1 MDATTPNPEDREQNT
16 RIRALEQQFNELS
29 SNVAALTAKIDTL
42 TSLGRMLAIL
52 AGAAL
57 GVDIIPM
64 MGGA

>member
-1 MDATTPNPEDREQNT
+1 MEGEDQEQNA
-16 RIRALEQQFNELS
+16 RIRALEQQFNDLS

-42 TSLGRMLAIL
+42 TSLGRVIAIL

-57 GVDIIPM
+57 GVDIVPM

>member
-1 MDATTPNPEDREQNT
+1 MEGEDKEQNT

-29 SNVAALTAKIDTL
+29 SSVAALTAKIDTL
-42 TSLGRMLAIL
+42 TSLGRVIALL

-57 GVDIIPM
+57 GVDIVPM

>member
-1 MDATTPNPEDREQNT
+1 MEGEDQEQNA
-16 RIRALEQQFNELS
+16 RIRALEQQFNDLS

-42 TSLGRMLAIL
+42 TSLGRVIAIL

-57 GVDIIPM
+57 GVGIVPM